1 MKRGF
6 TLLEVL
12 VALAVVAIG
21 LSAAFAAIGQSAR
34 SAEQLR
40 VRAFAQWAA
49 ADALT
54 ALRLGQQL
62 PSGQTR
68 RQEEISGRLWWVEYR
83 VRPTAA
89 ASLRDV
95 EVMVSAER
103 NARSLASARGMVR
116 LRELAGSEGAEEAAG
131 AAAGAAAEAAGAA
144 AGAAAEAG
152 VAEAAAGAAAEAGA
166 AGAAPAAA
174 AER

>member
-49 ADALT
+49 VDALT
-54 ALRLGQQL
+54 ALRLGQEL
-62 PSGQTR
+62 PVGQAR

-83 VRPTAA
+83 IQPTAA

-95 EVMVSAER
+95 EVQVSAER
-103 NARSLASARGMVR
+103 NARVLGSARGMVR
-116 LRELAGSEGAEEAAG
+116 LRELASPEEAAG
-131 AAAGAAAEAAGAA
+131 TAAAGAA
-144 AGAAAEAG
+144 
-152 VAEAAAGAAAEAGA
+152 VEAGA
-166 AGAAPAAA
+166 GG
-174 AER
+174 R

>member
-21 LSAAFAAIGQSAR
+21 LSAAFAAMGQSAR

-40 VRAFAQWAA
+40 VRTFAQWAA

-54 ALRLGQQL
+54 ALRLGQAL
-62 PSGQTR
+62 PVGRTR
-68 RQEEISGRLWWVEYR
+68 RQEEISGRLWWLEYR

-95 EVMVSAER
+95 EVLVSADR
-103 NARSLASARGMVR
+103 NARYLASARGMVR
-116 LRELAGSEGAEEAAG
+116 LREDP
-131 AAAGAAAEAAGAA
+131 
-144 AGAAAEAG
+144 
-152 VAEAAAGAAAEAGA
+152 VAEVEVEETGAQE
-166 AGAAPAAA
+166 
-174 AER
+174 EQ

>member
-54 ALRLGQQL
+54 ALRLGQEL
-62 PSGQTR
+62 PAGQAR

-83 VRPTAA
+83 IQPSAA
-89 ASLRDV
+89 ASLHDV
-95 EVMVSAER
+95 EVVVSAER
-103 NARSLASARGMVR
+103 NARVLGSARGMVR
-116 LRELAGSEGAEEAAG
+116 LREIAGSEGAEEG
-131 AAAGAAAEAAGAA
+131 AEAAAAEAAGAA
-144 AGAAAEAG
+144 EAAAEA
-152 VAEAAAGAAAEAGA
+152 AAAEAETAAA
-166 AGAAPAAA
+166 AGEAAA
-174 AER
+174 AEAAGR

>member
-1 MKRGF
+1 MKRVFASSVAGGGPGGGPVRGAGPAKRGF

-40 VRAFAQWAA
+40 VRAVAQWAA

-54 ALRLGQQL
+54 ALRLGQEL
-62 PSGQTR
+62 PRGQAR
-68 RQEEISGRLWWVEYR
+68 RQEEIGGRLWWVQYR
-83 VRPTAA
+83 VQPAPA

-95 EVMVSAER
+95 EVVVSAER
-103 NARSLASARGMVR
+103 NSRVVASARGMVR
-116 LRELAGSEGAEEAAG
+116 LREAGGADD
-131 AAAGAAAEAAGAA
+131 AEV
-144 AGAAAEAG
+144 AEDAAG
-152 VAEAAAGAAAEAGA
+152 VAEQ
-166 AGAAPAAA
+166 
-174 AER
+174 